1 MNQIY
6 IVLYLD
12 DTTPAFPRVVGVP
25 QRELVLAQRIAKEH
39 WEAMLGES
47 YDALDWEE
55 HTDEKGHYWTS
66 INDTNAYAIY
76 EVAVS

>member
-1 MNQIY
+1 MNLMY

-25 QRELVLAQRIAKEH
+25 QRELVLAQRVAKEDF
-39 WEAMLGES
+39 EELLGES

-55 HTDEKGHYWTS
+55 CNDHKGHYWTTVQDL
-66 INDTNAYAIY
+66 IAYAIY
-76 EVAVS
+76 EVAI